1 VTQNVAQGH
10 ASPCEAARA
19 ESGAAERY
27 ASDMTELYLEIPEE
41 LAERLASEAA
51 QRGTST
57 EIVAAEV
64 LSLHVP
70 SKLGDGLDFI
80 ALAHAKPGFST
91 RAAEELLEAE
101 GFA

>member
-1 VTQNVAQGH
+1 MPHKAMRFGITL
-10 ASPCEAARA
+10 PLA
-19 ESGAAERY
+19 EFQTAERY
-27 ASDMTELYLEIPEE
+27 AGDMTELHLHIPDEV
-41 LAERLASEAA
+41 AERLASEAA

-70 SKLGDGLDFI
+70 SQSGDGLDFI
-80 ALAHAKPGFST
+80 GLAHAKPGFST